1 MGPGGGD
8 LRPALRRCTHL
19 DPEVFAAQH
28 WSRRPLLARAE
39 DTGESFSDLLTLA
52 DVDELLSRRG
62 LRTPFIRIAKDGAV
76 VDPKRFTTSGGAGA
90 EIADQVSSDAV
101 LRLFADGSTVVLQ
114 GLHRLWPPLIEF
126 ADQLAADLGHPTQVN
141 AYVTP
146 PSSRGFSPHYDV
158 HDVFVLQV
166 AGEKHWRIHEPVL
179 PDPLRTQPWNDR
191 AAAVA
196 AAAEREPV
204 VDAVL
209 RPGDALYLPRGYL
222 HSAVALG
229 QTSAHLTIGV
239 HPVTRWAAAEQAL
252 DLVRVLA
259 ADDRE
264 LRRSLPVGLDLADL
278 ATLRDDVATV
288 VGALKEWLD
297 RVDPDQVADRV
308 RERTWGQVRPEP
320 VAPLAQATA
329 AAALSPDTVLRL
341 RRRLRCTLRPAPDD
355 PVSGDRASD
364 DRASDDRVVLLGG
377 RRRHE
382 FPATTRP
389 ALAELLAAGELKVA
403 DLPGLDADD
412 RLTLARRLVTES
424 VAVVADASLPGGH
437 GAGGAVDGVPATAP
451 EPGPHAPGAPAT
463 DAGGDDG
470 ERADA
475 LGTGS

>member
-1 MGPGGGD
+1 
-8 LRPALRRCTHL
+8 
-19 DPEVFAAQH
+19 V
-28 WSRRPLLARAE
+28 
-39 DTGESFSDLLTLA
+39 
-52 DVDELLSRRG
+52 
-62 LRTPFIRIAKDGAV
+62 
-76 VDPKRFTTSGGAGA
+76 
-90 EIADQVSSDAV
+90 ADQVSSDAV

-126 ADQLAADLGHPTQVN
+126 ADSLAADLGHPTQVN
-141 AYVTP
+141 AYITP

-166 AGEKHWRIHEPVL
+166 AGEKHWTIHAPVL
-179 PDPLRTQPWNDR
+179 DDPLRTQPWTDR

-204 VDAVL
+204 IDAVL

-239 HPVTRWAAAEQAL
+239 HSVTRWAAAESAL

-259 ADDRE
+259 AEDRE
-264 LRRSLPVGLDLADL
+264 LRRSLPLGLDLSDPASV
-278 ATLRDDVATV
+278 RDDVATV
-288 VGALKEWLD
+288 VAALQDWLG
-297 RVDPDQVADRV
+297 RVDPDEVADRL
-308 RERTWGQVRPEP
+308 RSRTWSQVRPEP

-341 RRRLRCTLRPAPDD
+341 RRRLRCALRDAPATDD
-355 PVSGDRASD
+355 GE
-364 DRASDDRVVLLGG
+364 RVALLAG
-377 RRRHE
+377 RRRLE
-382 FPATTRP
+382 FPASTRA
-389 ALAELLAAGELKVA
+389 ALTGLLATGETKVA
-403 DLPGLDADD
+403 DLAGLDAADQ
-412 RLTLARRLVTES
+412 LTLARRLVTES
-424 VAVVADASLPGGH
+424 VALVADAAVQGADGH
-437 GAGGAVDGVPATAP
+437 DGVPATAP
-451 EPGPHAPGAPAT
+451 EPGPTGPDAPAP

>member
-1 MGPGGGD
+1 MSQDPTGTGPGGGD

-19 DPEVFAAQH
+19 DPEVFAGQH

-39 DTGESFSDLLTLA
+39 DTGESFADLLTLA

-62 LRTPFIRIAKDGAV
+62 LRTPFLRIAKDGQV
-76 VDPKRFTTSGGAGA
+76 VDATRFTSSGGAGA

-166 AGEKHWRIHEPVL
+166 AGEKHWTIHEPVL
-179 PDPLRTQPWNDR
+179 PDPLRTQPWTDR
-191 AAAVA
+191 SAAVA

-204 VDAVL
+204 IDAVL

-239 HPVTRWAAAEQAL
+239 HPVTRWAAAESAL

-259 ADDRE
+259 AEDRE
-264 LRRSLPVGLDLADL
+264 LRRSLPLGLDLADPGSV
-278 ATLRDDVATV
+278 RDEVRAVVA
-288 VGALKEWLD
+288 ALGDWLD
-297 RVDPDQVADRV
+297 RVDPDEVADRL
-308 RERTWGQVRPEP
+308 RSRTWAQVRPEP

-329 AAALSPDTVLRL
+329 AAALTPDSVLRL
-341 RRRLRCTLRPAPDD
+341 RRRLRVALRE
-355 PVSGDRASD
+355 GDG
-364 DRASDDRVVLLGG
+364 DRVVLLGG

-382 FPATTRP
+382 FPAATRP
-389 ALAELLAAGELKVA
+389 ALAALLAAGELKVA
-403 DLPGLDADD
+403 DLTGLDPDD

-424 VAVVADASLPGGH
+424 IALVADAASPGS
-437 GAGGAVDGVPATAP
+437 GGVDGVPATAP
-451 EPGPHAPGAPAT
+451 EPGPTGPGAPAP